1 MRLIGHAAR
10 VREQVPA
17 AVRFLHPTHN
27 FALVQY
33 DPSCIEGEG
42 AVASAPLSETPIEV
56 GGECTFVGL
65 SKTDA
70 AALPSRV
77 AALGGTLAGE
87 VSFTDAY
94 WDNAGC
100 TLTRR
105 DTWLR
110 QREGKWEIKIPLGDP
125 GDRSGAS
132 GGERTVFREVEGE
145 AAVRAALESLL
156 DGGALAGA
164 GDLEATLRAAAFA
177 PFVTFGTK
185 RSKFRVGECAI
196 DADVAS
202 FGHSVVEV
210 EVMCESEAAVPEAE
224 AAIAR
229 VAGELQLVPLQ
240 NTGGKLET
248 CIRREA
254 PAVLAALVEEGI
266 LKP

>member
-1 MRLIGHAAR
+1 MRGAR
-10 VREQVPA
+10 VVGLLATHALALRLPLRVPLRRVA
-17 AVRFLHPTHN
+17 ATRM
-27 FALVQY
+27 
-33 DPSCIEGEG
+33 S
-42 AVASAPLSETPIEV
+42 IEV
-56 GGECTFVGL
+56 ERKFEA
-65 SKTDA
+65 TDA

-145 AAVRAALESLL
+145 AAVRTALESLL
-156 DGGALAGA
+156 DGGALDGA

-224 AAIAR
+224 SAIAR

>member
-1 MRLIGHAAR
+1 MRGARVVGLLATHALALRLPLRVPLRRVAAAR
-10 VREQVPA
+10 M
-17 AVRFLHPTHN
+17 
-27 FALVQY
+27 
-33 DPSCIEGEG
+33 S
-42 AVASAPLSETPIEV
+42 IEV
-56 GGECTFVGL
+56 ERKFEA
-65 SKTDA
+65 TDA
-70 AALPSRV
+70 AALPSCDGRAS
-77 AALGGTLAGE
+77 AARFAGE

-145 AAVRAALESLL
+145 AAVRTALESLL
-156 DGGALAGA
+156 DGGALDGA
-164 GDLEATLRAAAFA
+164 GDLEAALRAAAFA

-224 AAIAR
+224 SAIAR